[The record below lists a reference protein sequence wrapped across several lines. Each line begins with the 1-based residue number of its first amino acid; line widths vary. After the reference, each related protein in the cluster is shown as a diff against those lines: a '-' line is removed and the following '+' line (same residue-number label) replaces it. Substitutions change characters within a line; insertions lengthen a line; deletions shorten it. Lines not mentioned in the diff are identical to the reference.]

1 MDLNTLG
8 THDKED
14 LIAVYAICTIHVT
27 YFRDD
32 VYLIYVYIFLISSV
46 DVIKTSFRF
55 WSAFVAFNK
64 VSC

>member
-32 VYLIYVYIFLISSV
+32 VYLMYVYIFLISSV
-46 DVIKTSFRF
+46 DVIKDLLSFLECICSF
-55 WSAFVAFNK
+55 
-64 VSC
+64 